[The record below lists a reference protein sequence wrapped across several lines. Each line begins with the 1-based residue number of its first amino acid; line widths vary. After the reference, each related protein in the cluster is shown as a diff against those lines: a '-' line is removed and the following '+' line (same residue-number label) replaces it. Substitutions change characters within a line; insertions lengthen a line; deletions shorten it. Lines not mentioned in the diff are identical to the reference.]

1 MNCQKNANYSKYHH
15 LGFGGVV
22 MGVTRKLVLIFLT
35 LVFVLAGLS
44 IASTGQTEI
53 ISIAEARKLDDGVN
67 VTVRG
72 VVTSTPGNWGGGGFY
87 IQDDTGGIYIWE
99 PAPSDIHSPGDTV
112 IVAGELA
119 TYNGERQVQNV
130 SITPADV
137 ALDQPEPVIMRVA
150 DLSLDNE
157 GLLIQL
163 QQVEIL
169 EIKEVNVYGTFEMI
183 VADETGKA
191 LVRVDNRIGITYE
204 QFDGEA
210 GDFYTLTGIIGQFR
224 GALQVKPRDPD
235 ELVKTEPP
243 IDPGVAWISDVREL
257 PYGTD
262 VTVIGVVTAP
272 DTMSTRTF
280 YVQDKSAGIMVHYPS
295 NLTFDANYGD
305 QVRIEGITGE
315 FNGEKQIVMSQLE
328 VVEEDVQVPEPKV
341 TSIAGLDENEGLLVK
356 LERVT
361 IRSITTYSS
370 GSSNVDITDETGSTI
385 LRIEARTGID
395 VSGLEVGEEIEV
407 IGISCKYQ
415 GTPQIKARF
424 QNDIIVLPPEDVQEP
439 VVYRLTPSNLA
450 STYDTRP
457 AISAMVTDDHE
468 IDWESVEFF
477 VNDQDVS
484 YELMIDRE
492 TGFMQYVPSTD
503 LTIGDQTVRISVSNV
518 HGLTATRSWR
528 FSVIQELDDYQFIL
542 GVPHSHTSFSDGAG
556 TPEEAYEFAM
566 SQNIDFLIV
575 TDHSNWF
582 EGDVYDPERNQFIE
596 TEGSEWHITRMQAEA
611 FNAEHGDSFSALRG
625 FEMTFQ
631 DVGHINVYNT
641 TNYVERNTMSSL
653 FDFYN
658 WLLDVYEEEGEKVL
672 AAFCHPNWPSDS
684 FNNLAY
690 VPELD
695 KIIQMIEVAN
705 GAPPYSYTRAEG
717 HFIKALDQGWH
728 VAPINAQDNH
738 ARNWGEPDNL
748 TGLVVVDNTPEEI
761 LSAMRARRVYATET
775 RGLEMT
781 FKANGYWM
789 GSVVSDEVLDFTVE
803 LFDPDVPIETV
814 EVVTTG
820 GNVLKKLDVG
830 GLNHIEWSFSHKPAP
845 GRQWFYVRVTHVN
858 GAMAWSSP
866 IFTPPGDVDVKLID
880 LVANPHVNIPGAP
893 TEITA
898 TVANMGVFAASD
910 IAIEF
915 FVGGLDEEHRV
926 VTKIIDT
933 LHAGRQAR
941 VSTEVVF
948 GEPGDTRVFATLHT
962 VEDDLEITAT
972 LDRGIKVVPSIGKN
986 MLLDVHHNNDYA
998 PGTLLDFIEQMRFH
1012 GYNVILNRQP
1022 FSPEVLE
1029 DIDVVILTQPSNT
1042 NNLSSAEEDAL
1053 AAWVR
1058 DGGSLLLAG
1067 KSNYGN
1073 DPTMVNPIL
1082 EKLEAAIRIN
1092 NDNVYETDEANYT
1105 GGMIWSVLARTFPP
1119 VSDRINENM
1128 EYIRIFSSASL
1139 VSADIGPLSNDP
1151 EIGLEILV
1159 KANPTAYNFN
1169 VQPGYYT
1176 YNEEG
1181 GDQGHNIP
1189 LVARQFVGDG
1199 RLVVMGRALFSDF
1212 ELANNFANDR
1222 LIQELVDWLADY
1234 PRAIT
1239 IEEARTRYTEGDL
1252 VTVKGVVT
1260 SPTDHFFDV
1269 FYIQDD
1275 TGGIAVY
1282 GAQAGT
1288 LPIGTEVMVTG
1299 TLLYFEGEME
1309 LAYDDWGVQIMKS
1322 GPTGEAVEPLD
1333 LPTADAMQEKHQG
1346 KLITTTGQVKEI
1358 DHALGTI
1365 IIDDGSGPALMYI
1378 DGYLGI
1384 DISDIKVGQTY
1395 QFTGMGSHGS
1405 MGPRL
1410 RIRFQEDIVQV
1421 DAP

>member
-1 MNCQKNANYSKYHH
+1 MGVSRRYI
-15 LGFGGVV
+15 VV
-22 MGVTRKLVLIFLT
+22 MLAFLVLIASAT
-35 LVFVLAGLS
+35 LGSTQNDVIP
-44 IASTGQTEI
+44 IAS
-53 ISIAEARKLDDGVN
+53 ARELSDGES
-67 VTVRG
+67 VTVKG
-72 VVTSTPGNWGGGGFY
+72 VATSTPGNWGGGGFY
-87 IQDDTGGIYIWE
+87 IQDESGGIYIWE
-99 PAPSDIHSPGDTV
+99 PSPSDIYSQGDTV

-137 ALDQPEPVIMRVA
+137 ALDQPEPVIMKVA
-150 DLSLDNE
+150 NLSLDNE

-183 VADETGKA
+183 VQDETGKA
-191 LVRVDNRIGITYE
+191 LIRVDNRIGITYE
-204 QFDGEA
+204 QFDGEP
-210 GDFYTLTGIIGQFR
+210 GDFFTLTGIIGQFR

-235 ELVKTEPP
+235 ELVRTEPQ
-243 IDPGVAWISDVREL
+243 IDPEVAWISDAREF
-257 PYGTD
+257 PEGTD
-262 VTVIGVVTAP
+262 VTVMGVVTAP

-280 YVQDKSAGIMVHYPS
+280 YVQDDSAGIMIHYPS
-295 NLTFDANYGD
+295 GMTFDASYGD
-305 QVRIEGITGE
+305 RVRIEGVTGE
-315 FNGEKQIVMSQLE
+315 FNGEKQIVMSLLE
-328 VVEEDVQVPEPKV
+328 VVEEDVQVPEPKG
-341 TSIAGLDENEGLLVK
+341 TSIADLDENEGFLVL
-356 LERVT
+356 LERAI

-370 GSSNVDITDETGSTI
+370 GSSNIIISDETGSTT
-385 LRIEARTGID
+385 LRIEARTSID

-424 QNDIIVLPPEDVQEP
+424 QYDIRVLPPEDVQEP

-450 STYDTRP
+450 STYDPRP
-457 AISAMVTDDHE
+457 AISIMVADDYE
-468 IDWESVEFF
+468 IDWDSVKFF
-477 VNDQDVS
+477 VNEQDVS
-484 YELMIDRE
+484 DKLTIDME
-492 TGFMQYVPSTD
+492 MGFIQYVPSTD
-503 LTIGDQTVRISVSNV
+503 LSIGDQIVSVYVSNE
-518 HGLTATRSWR
+518 HGFTAARSWR
-528 FSVIQELDDYQFIL
+528 FSVIQELDDYHFIL

-596 TEGSEWHITRMQAEA
+596 TEGSEWYITRMQAEA
-611 FNAEHGDSFSALRG
+611 FNEEHGESFTALRG

-641 TNYVERNTMSSL
+641 VNYVERNTMSSL

-748 TGLVVVDNTPEEI
+748 TGFVVVDNTPEEI
-761 LSAMRARRVYATET
+761 FSAMKARRAYATET
-775 RGLEMT
+775 RRLEMS

-789 GSVVSDEVLDFTVE
+789 GSVVSDEVLNFTIE

-814 EVVTTG
+814 EIITSG
-820 GNVLKKLDVG
+820 GAVLKKLEVG
-830 GLNHIEWSFSHKPAP
+830 GLNHIAWSFSHEPAP

-858 GAMAWSSP
+858 GALAWSSP

-880 LVANPHVNIPGAP
+880 LVADPHVNIPGAP

-898 TVANMGVFAASD
+898 TVANMGVFEAND
-910 IAIEF
+910 ITVEF
-915 FVGGLDEEHRV
+915 YIDGLDDDQRIATRV
-926 VTKIIDT
+926 IET
-933 LHAGRQAR
+933 LPAGRQTK
-941 VSTEVVF
+941 VSVEVAF
-948 GEPGDTRVFATLHT
+948 PDPGDTRVYAVLHA

-972 LDRGIKVVPSIGKN
+972 LDRGIKLVPSIGKN

-1012 GYNVILNRQP
+1012 GYNVILNSQP
-1022 FSPEVLE
+1022 FSAEVLD
-1029 DIDVVILTQPSNT
+1029 DIDVVILTQPANT
-1042 NNLSSAEEDAL
+1042 NNLTTAEEDAL
-1053 AAWVR
+1053 ASWVLN
-1058 DGGSLLLAG
+1058 GGSLLLAG

-1073 DPTMVNPIL
+1073 DSTMINPIL
-1082 EKLEAAIRIN
+1082 EKMEAAIRIN

-1119 VSDRINENM
+1119 VSDLINENM
-1128 EYIRIFSSASL
+1128 EFIRIFSSASL
-1139 VSADIGPLSNDP
+1139 VSADIGPLNNDP

-1181 GDQGHNIP
+1181 GDQGHKIP
-1189 LVARQFVGDG
+1189 LVARQFAGDG

-1234 PRAIT
+1234 SRAIT
-1239 IEEARTRYTEGDL
+1239 IEETRTQYTEGDV
-1252 VTVKGVVT
+1252 VTVKGIVT

-1269 FYIQDD
+1269 FYIQDNS
-1275 TGGIAVY
+1275 GGIAVY
-1282 GAQAGT
+1282 GAQAGD
-1288 LPIGTEVMVTG
+1288 LSIGTEVMVTG
-1299 TLLYFEGEME
+1299 TLEYFEGELE
-1309 LAYDDWGVQIMKS
+1309 LAFDDWGVQIMKS
-1322 GPTGEAVEPLD
+1322 GPTGEEVAPLD
-1333 LPTADAMQEKHQG
+1333 LPTADSMLEKHQG

-1358 DHALGTI
+1358 DHALGTV
-1365 IIDDGSGPALMYI
+1365 IIDDGSGPALMYV

-1384 DISDIKVGQTY
+1384 DISGVEEGRTY

-1410 RIRFQEDIVQV
+1410 RIRFQNDIVRV
-1421 DAP
+1421 ESP

>member
-1 MNCQKNANYSKYHH
+1 
-15 LGFGGVV
+15 
-22 MGVTRKLVLIFLT
+22 MGLTRKIVFCMLALLVAIVSISLGSEGTDAIT
-35 LVFVLAGLS
+35 IAAARGLS
-44 IASTGQTEI
+44 DGQE
-53 ISIAEARKLDDGVN
+53 
-67 VTVRG
+67 VTVKG
-72 VVTSTPGNWGGGGFY
+72 VVTSTPGNWGGAGFY
-87 IQDDTGGIYIWE
+87 IQDESGGIYIWE
-99 PAPSDIHSPGDTV
+99 PSPSGTYRPGDTV
-112 IVAGELA
+112 IVAGKLA
-119 TYNGERQVQNV
+119 TYNGERQVQDGT
-130 SITPADV
+130 IAFADEPMPE
-137 ALDQPEPVIMRVA
+137 PEPVIMKA
-150 DLSLDNE
+150 GNLSLDDE

-169 EIKEVNVYGTFEMI
+169 EIKEVNIYGTFEMI
-183 VADETGKA
+183 VGDETGKA
-191 LVRVDNRIGITYE
+191 LVRVDNRIGIKYE

-235 ELVKTEPP
+235 ELVKVEPP
-243 IDPGVAWISDVREL
+243 IEPGVAWIADARGF
-257 PYGTD
+257 PDGTE

-280 YVQDKSAGIMVHYPS
+280 YVQDASAGIMVHYPS
-295 NLTFDANYGD
+295 SMTFDASHGD
-305 QVRIEGITGE
+305 RVRIEGTAGE
-315 FNGEKQIVMSQLE
+315 FSGERQIVMSKLE
-328 VVEEDVQVPEPKV
+328 IVEKNVQVPEPRV
-341 TSIAGLDENEGLLVK
+341 TTVAGLDENEGLLVK

-361 IRSITTYSS
+361 IRSITTFSS
-370 GSSNVDITDETGSTI
+370 GSSNISISDETGSTI
-385 LRIEARTGID
+385 LRIEVRTGID
-395 VSGLEVGEEIEV
+395 ISELEVGEEIEV

-415 GTPQIKARF
+415 GTPQIKPRF
-424 QNDIIVLPPEDVQEP
+424 QPDINVLPPEDVQEP
-439 VVYRLTPSNLA
+439 VVYRLSPSNLA
-450 STYDTRP
+450 STYETRP
-457 AISAMVTDDHE
+457 VISVMITDDYA
-468 IDWESVEFF
+468 IDWASLEFI
-477 VNDQDVS
+477 VNNQDVS
-484 YELMIDRE
+484 DQVMIDAE
-492 TGFMQYVPSTD
+492 TGFVEYVPITD
-503 LTIGDQTVRISVSNV
+503 LSIGDQVIDVSVSNE
-518 HGLTATRSWR
+518 HGIVATRSWR
-528 FSVIQELDDYQFIL
+528 FSVIQELVDYLFIL
-542 GVPHSHTSFSDGAG
+542 GVPHSHTSYSDGAG

-566 SQNIDFLIV
+566 SQNIDFLFV

-582 EGDVYDPERNQFIE
+582 EGDVYDPERNQFTE
-596 TEGSEWHITRMQAEA
+596 TEGSEWHMTRMQAEA
-611 FNAEHGDSFSALRG
+611 FNEEHGDSFTALRG

-641 TNYVERNTMSSL
+641 TNYVERNTMSLL
-653 FDFYN
+653 FDFYS
-658 WLLDVYEEEGEKVL
+658 WLLDVYEEEGEQVL

-717 HFIKALDQGWH
+717 HYIKALDQGWH
-728 VAPINAQDNH
+728 VGAINAQDNH

-748 TGLVVVDNTPEEI
+748 TGLVVFDNTPEGI
-761 LSAMRARRVYATET
+761 FDAMRARRVYATET

-789 GSVVSDEVLDFTVE
+789 GSVVSDEILNFTVQ

-814 EVVTTG
+814 EIITSG
-820 GNVLKKLDVG
+820 GTVLRTLEVG
-830 GLNHIEWSFSHKPAP
+830 GLNDMRWSFSHTPDP

-858 GAMAWSSP
+858 GAIAWSSP

-880 LVANPHVNIPGAP
+880 LVAEPHVNIPDAV
-893 TEITA
+893 TRITA
-898 TVANMGVFAASD
+898 TVYNMGVFTAND
-910 IAIEF
+910 ITIEF
-915 FVGGLDEEHRV
+915 FVGGLDEEQKV
-926 VTKIIDT
+926 ATEIIET

-941 VSTEVVF
+941 VSTEVSF
-948 GEPGDTRVFATLHT
+948 AEPGDTRVFATLHT

-1022 FSPEVLE
+1022 FSAEVLE
-1029 DIDVVILTQPSNT
+1029 DIDVVILTQPANT
-1042 NNLSSAEEDAL
+1042 NNLTSDEEDAL
-1053 AAWVR
+1053 SSWVR
-1058 DGGSLLLAG
+1058 KGGSLLLAG

-1082 EKLEAAIRIN
+1082 EKMGAAIRIN

-1119 VSDRINENM
+1119 VSDGINEYM

-1139 VSADIGPLSNDP
+1139 VTADIGPLANDP
-1151 EIGLEILV
+1151 EVGLEIIV
-1159 KANPTAYNFN
+1159 SANPTAYNFN

-1199 RLVVMGRALFSDF
+1199 LLVVMGRALFSDF
-1212 ELANNFANDR
+1212 ELTNNFANDR
-1222 LIQELVDWLADY
+1222 LTQELVDWLTRYERDIPIKQVRADY
-1234 PRAIT
+1234 Q
-1239 IEEARTRYTEGDL
+1239 EGDL
-1252 VTVKGVVT
+1252 ITAKGIVT

-1269 FYIQDD
+1269 LYVQDD

-1288 LPIGTEVMVTG
+1288 LPIGTEIMVTG
-1299 TLLYFEGEME
+1299 TLLYFEGELE
-1309 LAYDDWGVQIMKS
+1309 LSYDDWGVQIMKS
-1322 GPTGEAVEPLD
+1322 GPTGREIPPTL
-1333 LPTADAMQEKHQG
+1333 LSTADAMLEPHQG
-1346 KLITTTGQVKEI
+1346 NLITTLGEVTEI
-1358 DHALGTI
+1358 DHALGTV

-1384 DISDIKVGQTY
+1384 DISDIEVGETY

-1421 DAP
+1421 ETP